1 MSYAY
6 VLLTGVGCVCGRED
20 MVRQCLHEMKAC
32 FETCLA
38 SSQALEE
45 AMARHFQP
53 AGGQVRPIYTVQP
66 PALTA
71 LPCAETAKL
80 QRTRGRQGH
89 VSLTMGVPPMLH
101 IIVSSLERASMVF
114 SLTYPSH

>member
-53 AGGQVRPIYTVQP
+53 AGGQVRPSIRFNRQPLPPSLVQRLLSCS
-66 PALTA
+66 ARVVGKAT
-71 LPCAETAKL
+71 C
-80 QRTRGRQGH
+80 R
-89 VSLTMGVPPMLH
+89 
-101 IIVSSLERASMVF
+101 
-114 SLTYPSH
+114 